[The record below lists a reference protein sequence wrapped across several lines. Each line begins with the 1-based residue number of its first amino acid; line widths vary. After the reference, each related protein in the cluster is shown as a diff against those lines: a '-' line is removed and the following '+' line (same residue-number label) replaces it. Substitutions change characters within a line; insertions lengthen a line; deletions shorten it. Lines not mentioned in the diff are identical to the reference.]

1 MNKEELTTELDKI
14 RETEEWL
21 DFAAHAKECD
31 YKGFDEQNAAIN
43 FFRGVSLRIL
53 YWSLYSYREEIQNK
67 LKLVKTGAT
76 CNNNTERKEELNGKC

>member
-1 MNKEELTTELDKI
+1 MSKEELMTELDKI

-31 YKGFDEQNAAIN
+31 YTGLDEQNAAIN

-53 YWSLYSYREEIQNK
+53 YWSLYSYREEIQK
-67 LKLVKTGAT
+67 KIKELHLVKNGAT
-76 CNNNTERKEELNGKC
+76 CNNKKKGRKN